1 MNLMKATQQ
10 LNENSDSKAMEK
22 YERLT
27 EIVRDI
33 GSMVVAYSGG
43 VDSSL
48 LVKAAHDTL
57 SNGGNGG
64 KLLAVT
70 ADSGSYPRSEFS
82 EAVALIKR
90 IGAKHRVVQ
99 SGEMEIAGYTDNP
112 TDRCF
117 YCKGELFGILKS
129 IAGEG
134 GFSTVCDG
142 ANIDDADDY
151 RPGRRA
157 AKELNVRSPLMEA
170 GMTKEDV
177 RHHAKRLGL
186 PNWDKPA
193 AACLASRFPYGS
205 KITLEKLSVVEKAE
219 GILKS
224 AGFRQL
230 RVRHHGDIARLEL
243 DPDDI
248 VRFVKDSRQTKWIAQ
263 IKELGF
269 TYVVLDLQGY
279 RQGSLNEKLPGGG
292 G

>member
-1 MNLMKATQQ
+1 
-10 LNENSDSKAMEK
+10 MEK
-22 YERLT
+22 YEHLT
-27 EIVRDI
+27 EIVRSI

-48 LVKAAHDTL
+48 LVKAAHDAL
-57 SNGGNGG
+57 SNGGNG

-70 ADSGSYPRSEFS
+70 ADSGSYPRSEFA
-82 EAVALIKR
+82 EALELIKT
-90 IGAKHRVVQ
+90 IGAEHRVVQ
-99 SGEMEIAGYTDNP
+99 SGEMEIAGYTENSR
-112 TDRCF
+112 DRCF

-129 IAGEG
+129 IADEDGY
-134 GFSTVCDG
+134 SAVCDG
-142 ANIDDADDY
+142 ANLDDVRDY

-177 RHHAKRLGL
+177 RRHAKRLGL

-205 KITLEKLSVVEKAE
+205 KITVEKLSVVEKAE
-219 GILKS
+219 EILKS

-248 VRFVKDSRQTKWIAQ
+248 ERFVKDARRTEWIAQ
-263 IKELGF
+263 IKKLGF
-269 TYVVLDLQGY
+269 AYVVLDLQGY
-279 RQGSLNEKLPGGG
+279 RQGSLNEKV
-292 G
+292 

>member
-1 MNLMKATQQ
+1 
-10 LNENSDSKAMEK
+10 MEK

-27 EIVRDI
+27 EIVRSI

-57 SNGGNGG
+57 SNGSNGGNGG

-90 IGAKHRVVQ
+90 IGARHRVVQ

-117 YCKGELFGILKS
+117 YCKGELFGILQS
-129 IAGEG
+129 IAEEG
-134 GFSTVCDG
+134 GYSAVCDG
-142 ANIDDADDY
+142 ANLDDVRDY

-170 GMTKEDV
+170 RMTKEDV
-177 RHHAKRLGL
+177 RLHAKRLGL

-219 GILKS
+219 EILKN

-243 DPDDI
+243 DPPDI
-248 VRFVKDSRQTKWIAQ
+248 VRFTSDSRRPEWIER
-263 IKELGF
+263 IKALGF
-269 TYVVLDLQGY
+269 AHVVLDPQGY
-279 RQGSLNEKLPGGG
+279 RQGSLNEKLPPAIGG
-292 G
+292 